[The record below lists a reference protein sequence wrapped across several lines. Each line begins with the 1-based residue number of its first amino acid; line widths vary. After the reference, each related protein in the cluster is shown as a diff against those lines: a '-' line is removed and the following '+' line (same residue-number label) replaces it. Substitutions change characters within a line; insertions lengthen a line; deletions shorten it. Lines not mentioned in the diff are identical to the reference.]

1 MATHVIPRP
10 LTTAHP
16 HTMNVLGLWSA
27 AVTALLSAAA
37 FLIAITT
44 APPRSGPFC
53 LDACIVY
60 PYTDA
65 VAFVPNDYLWMYPAI
80 LIAPALMLLVAA
92 IHHEATADRKLF
104 ALIALSFAIASTAIH
119 VTNYFIQ
126 LTVMQPSLLKGELEG
141 LTLLSQYNP
150 HGLFIALED
159 IGYLLMSATLLFVAL
174 AFSGHGLMARAIK
187 WIFAISFGL
196 VVVALGSLALRFG
209 VDLEYRFEVAVIVI
223 DWTALIIGGV
233 LLSLFFWRDR
243 PRPNV

>member
-1 MATHVIPRP
+1 MATHAI
-10 LTTAHP
+10 P
-16 HTMNVLGLWSA
+16 HTPTTTRPRTMNGLGLWSA
-27 AVTALLSAAA
+27 AATTLLTAAA
-37 FLIAITT
+37 LLIAITT

-53 LDACIVY
+53 QDECLVY

-80 LIAPALMLLVAA
+80 LIAPALLLLVAA
-92 IHHEATADRKLF
+92 IHHQATDDRKLF
-104 ALIALSFAIASTAIH
+104 AVIALSFAAATTAIH

-126 LTVMQPSLLKGELEG
+126 LTVVQPSLLKGEAAA

-159 IGYLLMSATLLFVAL
+159 AGYLMMSATLLFMAL
-174 AFSGHGLMARAIK
+174 AFGGHGLMARAIQ

-209 VDLEYRFEVAVIVI
+209 ADLEYRFEVAVILI

-233 LLSLFFWRDR
+233 LLSLSFWRDR
-243 PRPNV
+243 PRQNA